1 MCRGGRL
8 FHKITR
14 SQVDPD
20 SLEINNNGVKKKSF
34 CSILNNIFLK
44 AGVIFKSTNDLFRAF
59 RDIIFDSF

>member
-20 SLEINNNGVKKKSF
+20 SLEINNNGVKKPF

-44 AGVIFKSTNDLFRAF
+44 LVLYSNQQMIYEHNFFNLS
-59 RDIIFDSF
+59 I